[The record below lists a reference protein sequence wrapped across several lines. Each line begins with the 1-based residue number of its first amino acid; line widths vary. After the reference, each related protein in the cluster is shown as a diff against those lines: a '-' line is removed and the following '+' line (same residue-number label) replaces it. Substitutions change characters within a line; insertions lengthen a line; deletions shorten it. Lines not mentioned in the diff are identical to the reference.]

1 MLLKALLAL
10 ALTFGM
16 AGVFAAQENDPVP
29 HCLPCR

>member
-10 ALTFGM
+10 ALTLGT
-16 AGVFAAQENDPVP
+16 AGVFAAQETDPVP